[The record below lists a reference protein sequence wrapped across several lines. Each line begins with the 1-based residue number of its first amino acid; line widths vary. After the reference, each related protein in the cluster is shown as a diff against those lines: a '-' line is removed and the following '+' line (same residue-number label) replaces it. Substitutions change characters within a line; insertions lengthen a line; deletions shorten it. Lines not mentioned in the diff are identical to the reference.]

1 VAIPFPGVFLLSASA
16 PHGQCNFRKA
26 PVDLNE
32 DLLAPV
38 KDRRDQPVLIP
49 IDIEDY
55 LYFWSPGLVTG
66 CWVYAFYLAEGFHT
80 VGTQAVNAIAGAPN
94 ARALLYAGEMASTR
108 NLLESGEPQRRVHP
122 LAH

>member
-1 VAIPFPGVFLLSASA
+1 MIP
-16 PHGQCNFRKA
+16 
-26 PVDLNE
+26 
-32 DLLAPV
+32 PV
-38 KDRRDQPVLIP
+38 KDQRDQPVLIP

-80 VGTQAVNAIAGAPN
+80 VGTQAVNAIAGARMQGLCCMRGRWP
-94 ARALLYAGEMASTR
+94 AHGTFSRAANR
-108 NLLESGEPQRRVHP
+108 KRRGHP

>member
-1 VAIPFPGVFLLSASA
+1 MIP
-16 PHGQCNFRKA
+16 
-26 PVDLNE
+26 
-32 DLLAPV
+32 PV
-38 KDRRDQPVLIP
+38 KDQRDQPVLIP

-108 NLLESGEPQRRVHP
+108 NLLESGESQAARSPAGTLTHSSVCLMQLRIFF
-122 LAH
+122 LASSFP